1 MKQTLAELRNK
12 RNLTQRSLAEELSKI
27 DERFNFS
34 PAAIAL
40 YELGLRTP
48 GLQKAKL
55 IARYF
60 GVPVENII
68 FGPHACNMQA
78 VDDEHAATTEAV
90 NQ

>member
-1 MKQTLAELRNK
+1 MRQTLAELRNRK
-12 RNLTQRSLAEELSKI
+12 GLTQRSLASQLSKL
-27 DERFNFS
+27 DQDLNFS

-55 IARYF
+55 MARYF
-60 GVPVENII
+60 GVLVEDIF
-68 FGPHACNMQA
+68 FGPSACKEQA
-78 VDDEHAATTEAV
+78 GNEETAPVQAV